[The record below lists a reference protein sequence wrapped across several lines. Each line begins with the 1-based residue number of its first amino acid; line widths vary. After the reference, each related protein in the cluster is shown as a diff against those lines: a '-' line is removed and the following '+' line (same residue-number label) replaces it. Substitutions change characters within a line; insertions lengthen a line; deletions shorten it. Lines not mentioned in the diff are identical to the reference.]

1 MFKSA
6 LILCGL
12 AFFAGTRASRVQ
24 ADWKNGT
31 SSAIGEPVQLYA
43 NKG

>member
-12 AFFAGTRASRVQ
+12 AFLAGTRASRRQ
-24 ADWKNGT
+24 ADWKKGT
-31 SSAIGEPVQLYA
+31 SPAIGEPLQLDA